1 MPNEAA
7 KAKTVVLGVA
17 GGIAAYKAAEL
28 VRLLT
33 ERGVAVQVVMT
44 AGARKFV
51 QPLTFAA
58 LTGRKVITELFS
70 EADDDS
76 TFQSSIE
83 HIAVAQEADVL
94 LVAPATADVLAKFA
108 HGIADDFLTTMQLAY
123 AGPVVVAPA
132 MNVNMWNHA
141 ATQSNMDVL
150 RSRGVRVVEPD
161 AGALACGMVGPGR
174 LAELSS
180 IVAAVEETLA
190 SATPKALDLEGETVL
205 ITAGPTKEPIDPVR
219 FLSNHSSGRMGY
231 ALAEEALARGARV
244 LLVSGPV
251 ELLPPDGCEFVLVT
265 TAQQMYQAVLERLKD
280 ATLVIAAAA
289 VADYRPSRMA
299 GEKIKKQP
307 GPLSLE
313 LEPTPYILAEV
324 GRLKGERLVIG
335 FAAETENVAENAR
348 KKLAVK
354 NCDLIVANPVG
365 DAAGGT
371 GFDSDQNQGW
381 LIDAAGGATEL
392 PPMSKRHMAA
402 RIFERALTLKR
413 QASYRAAR

>member
-1 MPNEAA
+1 MTNEPA
-7 KAKTVVLGVA
+7 KAKTVVLGVT

-33 ERGVAVQVVMT
+33 ERGWAVRVVMT

-70 EADDDS
+70 EADDES
-76 TFQSSIE
+76 TLQSSIE
-83 HIAVAQEADVL
+83 HIAVAQEANVL

-108 HGIADDFLTTMQLAY
+108 RGIADDFLTTMQLAY
-123 AGPVVVAPA
+123 AGPLVVAPA

-180 IVAAVEETLA
+180 IVTAVEQALT
-190 SATPKALDLEGETVL
+190 SAAPQAPELEGETVL
-205 ITAGPTKEPIDPVR
+205 ITAGPTKEPLDPVR

-244 LLVSGPV
+244 ILVSGPV
-251 ELLPPDGCEFVLVT
+251 ELAPPEGCDFVPVT

-289 VADYRPSRMA
+289 VADYRPRHVV
-299 GEKIKKQP
+299 GEKIKKQT
-307 GPLSLE
+307 GSMSLE
-313 LEPTPYILAEV
+313 LEPTPDILAEV
-324 GRLKGERLVIG
+324 GRLKGERFLIG
-335 FAAETENVAENAR
+335 FAAET
-348 KKLAVK
+348 
-354 NCDLIVANPVG
+354 
-365 DAAGGT
+365 
-371 GFDSDQNQGW
+371 
-381 LIDAAGGATEL
+381 
-392 PPMSKRHMAA
+392 
-402 RIFERALTLKR
+402 
-413 QASYRAAR
+413 